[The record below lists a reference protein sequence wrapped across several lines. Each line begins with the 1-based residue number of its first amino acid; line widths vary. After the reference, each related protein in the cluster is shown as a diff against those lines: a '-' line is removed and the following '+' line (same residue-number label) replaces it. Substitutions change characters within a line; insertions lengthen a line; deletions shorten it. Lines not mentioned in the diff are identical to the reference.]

1 MKKQMKLTTKEENLI
16 IAIRNFRESL
26 HNPSEELEWYARR
39 LFEEIIDGE
48 DDEERRKL
56 IKKNL
61 EKNNTI
67 WK

>member
-1 MKKQMKLTTKEENLI
+1 MKLTTKEENLI

-26 HNPSEELEWYARR
+26 HNPAEELEWYARR

-56 IKKNL
+56 IKKEL
-61 EKNNTI
+61 RK
-67 WK
+67 K

>member
-1 MKKQMKLTTKEENLI
+1 MKLTTKEENLI

-56 IKKNL
+56 IKKR
-61 EKNNTI
+61 T
-67 WK
+67 

>member
-1 MKKQMKLTTKEENLI
+1 MKLTTKEENLI

-26 HNPSEELEWYARR
+26 HNPSEEWYARR

-56 IKKNL
+56 IKKEL
-61 EKNNTI
+61 RK
-67 WK
+67 K